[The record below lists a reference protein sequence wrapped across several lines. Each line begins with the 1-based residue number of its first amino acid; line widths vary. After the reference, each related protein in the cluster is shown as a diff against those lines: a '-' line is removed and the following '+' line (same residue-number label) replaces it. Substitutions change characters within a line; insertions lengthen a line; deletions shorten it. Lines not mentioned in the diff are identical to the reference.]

1 LRKNVAKTGAK
12 QEILAERIIAAI
24 PNMTPQLA
32 VSAKYL
38 VDHPDSV
45 VACSMREIAGLL
57 GVAPTTLLRLAR
69 ALGFKD
75 WSRLREVYVNQFRS
89 SPPLYAEKADSVV
102 RRNGTTG
109 LLDEVMS
116 AQRAALGYVATT
128 NSADSMDHSAKI
140 LNRAPR
146 ILVAAFLSCRT
157 PGLAF
162 TYICRLFRSN
172 VTMVG
177 AEGSS
182 VIADLE
188 DVRSDDA
195 ILAINFRPY
204 AQDIHSVVRA
214 VQRSGAALVSI
225 ADSRVTPLSPVAR
238 SILLFGADSPSFF
251 PSIMPAVAIVE
262 SLAAAMLAHAGRS
275 AVERIRLIEEAL
287 YQSDTYDSAK
297 PHAKHGK
304 KRDLLTTQSLK
315 SRATA
320 D

>member
-1 LRKNVAKTGAK
+1 LPKNVPKAAVK
-12 QEILAERIIAAI
+12 QEILSERIIAEI

-32 VSAKYL
+32 MSAKYL

-45 VACSMREIAGLL
+45 VACSMREIAGRL

-75 WSRLREVYVNQFRS
+75 WSRLRETYVNHFRS
-89 SPPLYAEKADSVV
+89 SSPLYAEKADSLV
-102 RRNGTTG
+102 RRNGISG
-109 LLDEVMS
+109 LLDELMS

-128 NSADSMDHSAKI
+128 NTAESIDDAAKI

-146 ILVAAFLSCRT
+146 ILVAAFLSCRA

-162 TYICRLFRSN
+162 AYICRLFRSN

-177 AEGSS
+177 ADGSS

-188 DVRSDDA
+188 DIRSDDA
-195 ILAINFRPY
+195 VLAINFRPY
-204 AQDIHSVVRA
+204 AHDIRLVARA
-214 VQRSGAALVSI
+214 VQRSGASLVSI

-262 SLAAAMLAHAGRS
+262 SLAAAMLAHAGDS
-275 AVERIRLIEEAL
+275 AVDRIRLIEDAL
-287 YQSDTYDSAK
+287 YASDTYDSAD
-297 PHAKHGK
+297 
-304 KRDLLTTQSLK
+304 KRD
-315 SRATA
+315 
-320 D
+320 

>member
-1 LRKNVAKTGAK
+1 MPKNVPKAAVK
-12 QEILAERIIAAI
+12 QEILSERIIAEI

-32 VSAKYL
+32 MSAKYL

-45 VACSMREIAGLL
+45 VACSMREIAGRL

-75 WSRLREVYVNQFRS
+75 WSRLRETYVNHFRS
-89 SPPLYAEKADSVV
+89 SSPLYAEKADSLV
-102 RRNGTTG
+102 RRNGISG
-109 LLDEVMS
+109 LLDELMS

-128 NSADSMDHSAKI
+128 NTAESIDDAAKI

-146 ILVAAFLSCRT
+146 ILVAAFLSCRA

-162 TYICRLFRSN
+162 AYICRLFRSN

-177 AEGSS
+177 ADGSS

-188 DVRSDDA
+188 DIRSDDA
-195 ILAINFRPY
+195 VLAINFRPY
-204 AQDIHSVVRA
+204 AHDIRLVARA
-214 VQRSGAALVSI
+214 VQRSGASLVSI

-262 SLAAAMLAHAGRS
+262 SLAAAMLAHAGDS
-275 AVERIRLIEEAL
+275 AVDRIRLIEDAL
-287 YQSDTYDSAK
+287 YASDTYDSAD
-297 PHAKHGK
+297 
-304 KRDLLTTQSLK
+304 KRD
-315 SRATA
+315 
-320 D
+320 